1 MTLWSVVINI
11 LTSIICFTY
20 IYKLDNF
27 EPLFEIVIQKSKN
40 GASLV
45 AQW

>member
-27 EPLFEIVIQKSKN
+27 EPLEIVIQKSKN

-45 AQW
+45 A

>member
-20 IYKLDNF
+20 IFKLDNF
-27 EPLFEIVIQKSKN
+27 ASLFEIVI
-40 GASLV
+40 
-45 AQW
+45 

>member
-1 MTLWSVVINI
+1 MTLWSAVINI

-27 EPLFEIVIQKSKN
+27 ESLFETVILKSKN

-45 AQW
+45 SQW